1 MIRTLLFLFLLQG
14 SVYGQMTE
22 VVFQPMLNGQEL
34 VLEGADVVAERSR
47 PTKPAAKPTTGATS
61 IETLRF
67 YISNLQLLRNGD
79 TVFTEANSYHLL
91 DAEDPSTLRLPL
103 TLPTN
108 LDYDKLVFALGVD
121 SIASSAGAFSG
132 DLDPTKGMYWTWRS
146 GYINFKLEGASP
158 ECPARK
164 HRFQFHV
171 GGFQTPF
178 NSIRIVRLAVSP
190 TKEVTVAV
198 DLDRF
203 LKKIDLR
210 QQYQVMSPTAEAMEM
225 ADLLVGMFEIK
236 K

>member
-1 MIRTLLFLFLLQG
+1 MIRILLFLFLLSG

-22 VVFQPMLNGQEL
+22 VVFQPILEGQEL

-47 PTKPAAKPTTGATS
+47 PAKPAAKRTTGAKS
-61 IETLRF
+61 VETLRF

-79 TVFTEANSYHLL
+79 TVFTEDNSYHLL
-91 DAEDPSTLRLPL
+91 DAEAPSTLRLPL
-103 TLPTN
+103 RLPTN
-108 LDYDKLVFALGVD
+108 LDYDELVFTLGVD

-146 GYINFKLEGASP
+146 GYINFKLEGTSP

-171 GGFQTPF
+171 GGFQAPF
-178 NSIRIVRLAVSP
+178 NSIRTIRLAVNP
-190 TKEVTVAV
+190 ADEIAVAV

-225 ADLLVGMFEIK
+225 ADLLVEMFEIRK
-236 K
+236 